1 MIAEHGPDDVL
12 RRLVRWA
19 EERDIVRAM
28 LITSTRAR
36 PRAPVDL
43 LSDYDI
49 VLALEDVHP
58 FFEDR
63 SWLGDFGGV
72 LVAYWDKIEPDPA
85 HGIEQSGNVVQ
96 YADGLKIDFRLWPVS
111 LLRRIAAAPPL
122 PDELDAGYAM
132 LLDKDGLTAGPRPPT
147 YKAYVP
153 GRPDEET
160 YLTWVNDF
168 FSDAP
173 YVAKFLRRDELFPAK
188 WRLDYE
194 MKHVYMRRML
204 EGRMERDHGW
214 SESKDWMGKGW
225 KERLPGDIWRR
236 SSLPTQGPTSRRTGG
251 RCSGRWRSFAGWRPR
266 WPRTW
271 ATPTRST
278 STGA

>member
-96 YADGLKIDFRLWPVS
+96 YADGLKIDFRL
-111 LLRRIAAAPPL
+111 
-122 PDELDAGYAM
+122 
-132 LLDKDGLTAGPRPPT
+132 
-147 YKAYVP
+147 
-153 GRPDEET
+153 
-160 YLTWVNDF
+160 
-168 FSDAP
+168 
-173 YVAKFLRRDELFPAK
+173 
-188 WRLDYE
+188 
-194 MKHVYMRRML
+194 
-204 EGRMERDHGW
+204 
-214 SESKDWMGKGW
+214 
-225 KERLPGDIWRR
+225 
-236 SSLPTQGPTSRRTGG
+236 
-251 RCSGRWRSFAGWRPR
+251 
-266 WPRTW
+266 
-271 ATPTRST
+271 
-278 STGA
+278 